1 MCLDGELVALQEAHI
16 PVTDEGLLRGDG
28 VFEVVRLYEGRP
40 FALNEHLDR
49 MERSAENLRLALER
63 GAVEADV
70 RALLAEAG
78 PGDGLLRI
86 VVTRG
91 SHRLAMLEPVPELP
105 ASIALARVTYA
116 PTRVLDGGWKVRIA
130 PGRARPW

>member
-1 MCLDGELVALQEAHI
+1 MATVERSSPTRRQRNEGSLVCLDGELVPIERACI

-28 VFEVVRLYEGRP
+28 VFEVVRLYEARP
-40 FALNEHLDR
+40 FALDEHLDR

-78 PGDGLLRI
+78 PEDGLLRI

-91 SHRLAMLEPVPELP
+91 SHRLAMLEPLP
-105 ASIALARVTYA
+105 
-116 PTRVLDGGWKVRIA
+116 D
-130 PGRARPW
+130 